1 MTDVTDALADGGEGE
16 RSERE
21 LRRALSDDE
30 RVTDRLS
37 LRTGGTL
44 VLTDDRLLVDADD
57 EVTAVEL
64 DDVAEVT
71 VEDYDWF
78 LLVLSVSLVGYGLYS
93 TRRDFAIGV
102 AFAGF
107 GAASLFWTYR
117 KRGKVRVKVEGRA
130 KPLSV
135 FPEDTDGFKSAM
147 ETALSDDAT

>member
-1 MTDVTDALADGGEGE
+1 MTDVTDALVA
-16 RSERE
+16 
-21 LRRALSDDE
+21 DE
-30 RVTDRLS
+30 RVTERLS

-44 VLTDDRLLVDADD
+44 VLTDDRLLVDASG
-57 EVTAVEL
+57 EVTTVEL

-93 TRRDFAIGV
+93 TTRDLAIGL

-107 GAASLFWTYR
+107 GAASLLWTYR

-135 FPEDTDGFKSAM
+135 FPEDTEGFTDAM
-147 ETALSDDAT
+147 EVALRDDAR